1 MLSFCKL
8 EVRIKA
14 YRGDV
19 PEDIR
24 EFGRVVTLNKGLNVI
39 IGDNTTGKTS
49 LASCFYYMTI
59 ALYRYQA

>member
-14 YRGDV
+14 YCGDS
-19 PEDIR
+19 PDDIR
-24 EFGRVVTLNKGLNVI
+24 EFGRVIKLDKGLNII

-49 LASCFYYMTI
+49 LASCFYY
-59 ALYRYQA
+59 

>member
-1 MLSFCKL
+1 M

-49 LASCFYYMTI
+49 LVVCKA
-59 ALYRYQA
+59 